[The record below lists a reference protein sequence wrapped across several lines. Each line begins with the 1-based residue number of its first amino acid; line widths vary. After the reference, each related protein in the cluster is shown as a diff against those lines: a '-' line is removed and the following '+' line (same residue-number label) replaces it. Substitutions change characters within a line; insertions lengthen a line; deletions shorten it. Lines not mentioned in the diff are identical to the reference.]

1 MVVVIGWAFN
11 IYAVIRDRSM
21 IIPPSGRGACMERLT
36 KEKLQDDLRIA
47 MKASDKLRT
56 MTLRGVL
63 AEITRIEKDVR
74 RDTNE
79 AEIVQVIK
87 RERTRRDEVLEF
99 ARKGG
104 RQDLIEQNESEA
116 GILDVYLP
124 APLSSDEVKAAI
136 AAQLSEGINQIGPI
150 MKALRDQFGARL
162 DGKMASDLVRQ
173 ALAAK

>member
-1 MVVVIGWAFN
+1 V
-11 IYAVIRDRSM
+11 
-21 IIPPSGRGACMERLT
+21 
-36 KEKLQDDLRIA
+36 KEKLQDDLRTA

-63 AEITRIEKDVR
+63 AEITRVEKDVR
-74 RDTNE
+74 RQANE

-87 RERTRRDEVLEF
+87 RERARRDEVLEF

-116 GILDVYLP
+116 KILDAYLP
-124 APLSSDEVKAAI
+124 AALNPDEVKVAI
-136 AAQLSEGINQIGPI
+136 AAQLSDGVNQLGAI

-162 DGKMASDLVRQ
+162 DGKMASDLVKQ
-173 ALAAK
+173 ALAPK